1 MKIEKRATPSSYC
14 PTLTTPPYHLSS
26 DNMAI
31 DCNKTTLCCED
42 AAVDTSYYSSFL
54 TLISS
59 CLSIFG
65 SCLIILTF
73 ILWKDVRRTTARI
86 ILLFL
91 AIADLG
97 TGLGYLVSSAGFIT
111 YHVQIKH
118 GHNATFYPTFC
129 TATSFFTTFFPVSSF
144 FWTAYL
150 ALYFFIV
157 LVLKKPRWSRKLI
170 IFSNLTAWPI
180 PFIICTVAVS
190 VGILGAVTTGD
201 HHGGDHRNTAGWCFV
216 SLNGTNS
223 YHYDY
228 TTYLLWEALCGK
240 GWELLFF
247 IIVIISYSVIY
258 CVNGKQIRQVNPL
271 SILHVTV
278 MFVTRGTLSVNY
290 MNCNDNINIITVTNN
305 YCKGT
310 SQNRGS

>member
-1 MKIEKRATPSSYC
+1 
-14 PTLTTPPYHLSS
+14 
-26 DNMAI
+26 MAI
-31 DCNKTTLCCED
+31 DCNNTSCCED
-42 AAVDTSYYSSFL
+42 AAANVTFQSSFL

-97 TGLGYLVSSAGFIT
+97 TGLGYLVSSAGFIA
-111 YHVQIKH
+111 YHFQTQND
-118 GHNATFYPTFC
+118 HNASFSYPTFC
-129 TATSFFTTFFPVSSF
+129 TITSFFTTFFPVSSF

-150 ALYFFIV
+150 AVYFFIV

-180 PFIICTVAVS
+180 PFIICTVTIS
-190 VGILGAVTTGD
+190 FGILGAVAGGD
-201 HHGGDHRNTAGWCFV
+201 RHSGDHRNTAGWCFV
-216 SLNGTNS
+216 SLNGTKS
-223 YHYDY
+223 YHYNY

-258 CVNGKQIRQVNPL
+258 CVNGKQIRQVNPF

-278 MFVTRGTLSVNY
+278 MFFTRGTRSVNY

-310 SQNRGS
+310 SQNRVHRFFREM

>member
-1 MKIEKRATPSSYC
+1 MANCTDSS
-14 PTLTTPPYHLSS
+14 
-26 DNMAI
+26 
-31 DCNKTTLCCED
+31 LCCDE
-42 AAVDTSYYSSFL
+42 AAVDTSYNSSFL

-59 CLSIFG
+59 SLSIFG

-97 TGLGYLVSSAGFIT
+97 TGLGYLVSSAGFIAL
-111 YHVQIKH
+111 HVQTQND
-118 GHNATFYPTFC
+118 HNASFNYSTFC
-129 TATSFFTTFFPVSSF
+129 TITSFFTTFFPVSSF
-144 FWTAYL
+144 FWTTYL
-150 ALYFFIV
+150 AVYFFIV

-180 PFIICTVAVS
+180 PFVICTVAIS
-190 VGILGAVTTGD
+190 FGILGAVAK
-201 HHGGDHRNTAGWCFV
+201 GDHRNTAGWCFV
-216 SLNGTNS
+216 SLNGTKPF
-223 YHYDY
+223 YHYNY

-271 SILHVTV
+271 SLYVTCHCHVCHK
-278 MFVTRGTLSVNY
+278 GHIYVNY
-290 MNCNDNINIITVTNN
+290 MNCNDNINIITVTNY

-310 SQNRGS
+310 SQDRVHRFFRGM

>member
-14 PTLTTPPYHLSS
+14 HTLTTPPYHLSS
-26 DNMAI
+26 DNMATQY
-31 DCNKTTLCCED
+31 DYCNYTNSCCEE
-42 AAVDTSYYSSFL
+42 AAAKVTFQSSFL

-59 CLSIFG
+59 SLSIFG

-97 TGLGYLVSSAGFIT
+97 TGLGYLVSSAGFIA
-111 YHVQIKH
+111 YHVQTLN
-118 GHNATFYPTFC
+118 GSNASFHYSTFC
-129 TATSFFTTFFPVSSF
+129 TITSFFTTFFPVSSF
-144 FWTAYL
+144 FWTTYL
-150 ALYFFIV
+150 AVYFFIV

-190 VGILGAVTTGD
+190 VGILGAVA
-201 HHGGDHRNTAGWCFV
+201 GGDHRNTAGWCFV
-216 SLNGTNS
+216 SLNGTKPF

-228 TTYLLWEALCGK
+228 KTYLLWEALCGK

-247 IIVIISYSVIY
+247 IVVIISYSVIY

-271 SILHVTV
+271 SIITCHCHV
-278 MFVTRGTLSVNY
+278 
-290 MNCNDNINIITVTNN
+290 CH
-305 YCKGT
+305 KGHT
-310 SQNRGS
+310 DCELYEL